1 MIFGLHGMDEK
12 EGETWGDRSAGPPGG
27 EPLRGELPSILGSPQ
42 DPIGMNEKRNG
53 PEWRPTDG
61 RATQWGAPLGKTP
74 LIHGRPPTRAGMGYN
89 K

>member
-42 DPIGMNEKRNG
+42 DPIEM
-53 PEWRPTDG
+53 
-61 RATQWGAPLGKTP
+61 
-74 LIHGRPPTRAGMGYN
+74 
-89 K
+89 